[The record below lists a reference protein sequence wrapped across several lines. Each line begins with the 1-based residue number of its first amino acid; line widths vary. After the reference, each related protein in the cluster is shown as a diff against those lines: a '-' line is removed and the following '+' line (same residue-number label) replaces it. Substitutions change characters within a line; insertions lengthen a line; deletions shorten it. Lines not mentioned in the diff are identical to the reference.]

1 MKLEHNVVQDLYPL
15 YLENDLSPSVK
26 YAVDEH
32 LTGCEACRNFYA
44 TGEKSITISEIE
56 ELAAPESLDEKII
69 LRMKLNRVRFI
80 SVVLAAIIF
89 SMVFTDYINE
99 REQLFMAVD
108 EYYASIDHFTGAF
121 EMIKNSEQTTLDPFQ
136 QLSHEF
142 FQANAKLE
150 EHMNFFEKKSK
161 NSTEFSLILDTQ
173 RLNSMADVLK
183 IRYEQGRWSETDE
196 EAFNAL
202 MEYYGEHHEIVSEQY
217 NKTHHGYSSYLHILD
232 VKKMD
237 KFYEKVNILTY
248 SYTRFHKL
256 PDQIKPI
263 GESALKNRIAKVL
276 DLDQKDIELKKE
288 SPVNDMY
295 VYHFD
300 IGNGYGG
307 SIDGITGQI
316 TQYFGNT
323 GRLTDGPIIDQK
335 EAEEKARLFLKK
347 FYGGDLKLDLVSL
360 GFNFNSFSDDPRYKV
375 YSFKAVPKLGAYPL
389 YTPLETETILHL
401 NARNGELESFDHNRH
416 VPSFHELE
424 QVDLSASSNNNENQ
438 QKVIIYSALT
448 GNFELVYMK
457 PDLEYFQED
466 KFISAQT
473 GLEEKIFIDSF

>member
-1 MKLEHNVVQDLYPL
+1 MKLEHDVVQDLYPL

-26 YAVDEH
+26 SAVDEH
-32 LTGCEACRNFYA
+32 LTGCEACKRFYE
-44 TGEKSITISEIE
+44 TGEKSIPISEIE

-89 SMVFTDYINE
+89 SMVLTDYINK

-108 EYYASIDHFTGAF
+108 EYYASIDHFTSAF
-121 EMIKNSEQTTLDPFQ
+121 DMIKNSEQITLEPFQ
-136 QLSHEF
+136 QLSFEF
-142 FQANAKLE
+142 FEANSKLE
-150 EHMNFFEKKSK
+150 EYMNYFEKKSK

-183 IRYEQGRWSETDE
+183 TRFEQGRWSETDE

-202 MEYYGEHHEIVSEQY
+202 KEYFSEYHEIVSEQY
-217 NKTHHGYSSYLHILD
+217 SKTHHGYSSYLYILD

-237 KFYEKVNILTY
+237 EFYEKVNKLTY

-256 PDQIKPI
+256 PNQIKPMA
-263 GESALKNRIAKVL
+263 ESDLKSRIAKVL
-276 DLDQKDIELKKE
+276 DLDQKDIKLKKE
-288 SPVNDMY
+288 SPINDMY

-300 IGNGYGG
+300 IDNGYGG

-316 TQYFGNT
+316 TDYFGNT
-323 GRLTDGPIIDQK
+323 GRLSDGPIIDQK
-335 EAEEKARLFLKK
+335 EAEEQARLFLGK
-347 FYGGDLKLDLVSL
+347 FYGKDIKLELVSL
-360 GFNFNSFSDDPRYKV
+360 GFNFNSFSDDSRYKV
-375 YSFKAVPKLGAYPL
+375 YSFKAVPKVEGYGL

-401 NARNGELESFDHNRH
+401 NARNGELENFDHNPH
-416 VPSFHELE
+416 VPSFDKLE
-424 QVDLSASSNNNENQ
+424 QVDLSASSDNNEDQ

-457 PDLEYFQED
+457 PDLEHFEE
-466 KFISAQT
+466 KFISAQS
-473 GLEEKIFIDSF
+473 GLEEKIYIDSF

>member
-1 MKLEHNVVQDLYPL
+1 MKLEHDVVQDLYPL

-26 YAVDEH
+26 KAVDEH
-32 LTGCEACRNFYA
+32 LTGCEACKNFYE
-44 TGEKSITISEIE
+44 TGEKSIPISEIE
-56 ELAAPESLDEKII
+56 ELAAPESLDERII
-69 LRMKLNRVRFI
+69 LKMKLNRVRII

-121 EMIKNSEQTTLDPFQ
+121 EMIKNKEQITLDPFQ

-142 FQANAKLE
+142 FETNAKLE
-150 EHMNFFEKKSK
+150 EHMNYIEQKSK

-173 RLNSMADVLK
+173 RLNSMAEVMK
-183 IRYEQGRWSETDE
+183 IRYDQGRWSETDE
-196 EAFNAL
+196 EAFNAIK
-202 MEYYGEHHEIVSEQY
+202 EYFSEHHEIVGEQY
-217 NKTHHGYSSYLHILD
+217 SKTHHGYSSYLHILD
-232 VKKMD
+232 VKNMD
-237 KFYEKVNILTY
+237 KFYQKVNKLTY
-248 SYTRFHKL
+248 SYTRFHKM
-256 PDQIKPI
+256 PDQVKPMA
-263 GESALKNRIAKVL
+263 EYDLKSKIAKVL
-276 DLDQKDIELKKE
+276 DLDQKEIKLKKE

-307 SIDGITGQI
+307 DIDAITGQV
-316 TQYFGNT
+316 TNYMGNT
-323 GRLTDGPIIDQK
+323 GPLSDDSIIDQK
-335 EAEEKARLFLKK
+335 EAETKARFYLER
-347 FYGGDLKLDLVSL
+347 FYGKDINLELVSL
-360 GFNFNSFSDDPRYKV
+360 GFNFNSFADDPRYKV
-375 YSFKAVPKLGAYPL
+375 YSFKAVPKLDGYTL

-416 VPSFHELE
+416 VPSFETMD
-424 QVDLSASSNNNENQ
+424 QVDLAVSSGNIDNQ
-438 QKVIIYSALT
+438 QKVVIYSALT

-473 GLEEKIFIDSF
+473 GLEEKVYIDAF